1 MDIIKQLEERYATKK
16 FDSTKRVSDDK
27 IKKLEK
33 AFQLTPTSFNLQPMK
48 LVILENK
55 EVQEKL
61 VPYAFDQRQVADASH
76 LLVLCIDKAPI
87 KSQIEEKFAV
97 EKAIRNTSDEVLN
110 KFKNALTDR
119 LTNMSDKELEIM
131 MKHQIYLVLGTLLTV
146 ASAEEIECC
155 PMQGFIPEKFDEIL
169 NLKERNLKSV
179 LLLPVGYR
187 SEDDFISRL
196 PKVRKPLE
204 KLIVKL

>member
-16 FDSTKRVSDDK
+16 FNPTKKVSDDK

-33 AFQLTPTSFNLQPMK
+33 AFQLTPTSFNLQPIK
-48 LVILENK
+48 LVVLEDK

-61 VPYAFDQRQVADASH
+61 VPHAFNQRQVADASH

-87 KSQIEEKFAV
+87 VSQIEEKFAI
-97 EKAIRNTSDEVLN
+97 EKEIRNTSDEVLN
-110 KFKNALTDR
+110 KFKTALIDR
-119 LTNMSDKELEIM
+119 LTNMSEKDLEVM
-131 MKHQIYLVLGTLLTV
+131 MEHQIYLTLGTLLTV
-146 ASAEEIECC
+146 AAAEEIECC

-169 NLKERNLKSV
+169 NLKEHNLKSV

-187 SEDDFISRL
+187 SEDDFVSRL